1 MQFFETIGR
10 TPGSASSVNRRGW
23 RRSFFDNGNKLL
35 LGFFAFPCRFRHVI
49 SSYEHIAL
57 SSNSVRSGAHRARYN
72 YAGLA
77 QAPSGG
83 TLLAIEISGGV
94 VERFMAPVLKTGKA
108 QAFVGS
114 NPTPSA
120 V

>member
-1 MQFFETIGR
+1 L
-10 TPGSASSVNRRGW
+10 
-23 RRSFFDNGNKLL
+23 FD
-35 LGFFAFPCRFRHVI
+35 P
-49 SSYEHIAL
+49 AL
-57 SSNSVRSGAHRARYN
+57 IKRRYN
-72 YAGLA
+72 YARLA

-120 V
+120 IPATLSNP

>member
-1 MQFFETIGR
+1 
-10 TPGSASSVNRRGW
+10 
-23 RRSFFDNGNKLL
+23 
-35 LGFFAFPCRFRHVI
+35 
-49 SSYEHIAL
+49 L
-57 SSNSVRSGAHRARYN
+57 SARYN

-77 QAPSGG
+77 QAPADG
-83 TLLAIEISGGV
+83 TLLAIDKPGGV

-120 V
+120 SFSSLGVGR

>member
-1 MQFFETIGR
+1 MTADCLV
-10 TPGSASSVNRRGW
+10 SA
-23 RRSFFDNGNKLL
+23 L
-35 LGFFAFPCRFRHVI
+35 I
-49 SSYEHIAL
+49 EH
-57 SSNSVRSGAHRARYN
+57 RYC

-77 QAPSGG
+77 QLTADG
-83 TLLAIEISGGV
+83 TLLAIDKLGGV

-120 V
+120 S